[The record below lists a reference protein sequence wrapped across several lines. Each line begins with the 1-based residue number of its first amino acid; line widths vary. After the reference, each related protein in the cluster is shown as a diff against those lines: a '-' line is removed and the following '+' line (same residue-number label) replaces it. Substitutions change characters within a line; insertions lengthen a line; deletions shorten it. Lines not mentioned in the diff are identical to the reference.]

1 MRGVRR
7 GNKLTK
13 NQRKCQDELKKEI
26 ENVKKT
32 ARIVS
37 RGIPHIQVK
46 IATEQIK
53 KLYQQPR
60 FRDNHNFLLRRF

>member
-1 MRGVRR
+1 MRKIRR
-7 GNKLTK
+7 GNRLTK

-37 RGIPHIQVK
+37 RGIPHKQVK
-46 IATEQIK
+46 IATRTNKEIVSAAWIQ
-53 KLYQQPR
+53 R
-60 FRDNHNFLLRRF
+60 